1 LANKLPLK
9 VLKTKP
15 QFNTDL
21 LYSVAEAT
29 NIFGLIVYCA
39 GMIFIVGALA
49 WANYA
54 DHLRDKRRQSAK

>member
-1 LANKLPLK
+1 M
-9 VLKTKP
+9 
-15 QFNTDL
+15 DL

-54 DHLRDKRRQSAK
+54 DHLRDKRRQSAKR